1 MSRLAFLAAG
11 SLCLLAAIGLVL
23 LALAQRARHAQLRR
37 FVSML
42 ALETAASP
50 AGPPLGLA
58 DMLPEGLA
66 QRFRRAG
73 WAPSRNQA
81 LLLGSVLLLAMP
93 VTAMTDG
100 WLAALLLGCTAPL
113 AGAMLAE
120 LRGQRRMRRL
130 SDNMLGFL
138 ERVRQLLSVGSSLSV
153 ALARATENSPP
164 IVTQSLTPTIRRISN
179 GNGVAESLERCA
191 VELDIYELHL
201 LATAART
208 NLRFGG
214 SMSQI
219 LRNIIENIRRRAT
232 VERELRAGTTE
243 IRSSAWV
250 LAALPL
256 FVATIVMLTNSA
268 YARWFLE
275 TGTGHKMIAYAIVSQ
290 LIGAWLMRL
299 VTRTRY

>member
-23 LALAQRARHAQLRR
+23 LAFAQRSRHAQLRR
-37 FVSML
+37 FIAML
-42 ALETAASP
+42 ALEP
-50 AGPPLGLA
+50 APSSATPPHA
-58 DMLPEGLA
+58 FTDRLPEGMA
-66 QRFRRAG
+66 QRLRRAG

-81 LLLGSVLLLAMP
+81 LLLGLGLMLAMII
-93 VTAMTDG
+93 TAITTG
-100 WLAALLLGCTAPL
+100 VFAAFLLGAAAPL

-120 LRGQRRMRRL
+120 LRGQRRMRQL

-153 ALARATENSPP
+153 ALARAIENSPP
-164 IVTQSLTPTIRRISN
+164 IVTQSLTPTMRRISN
-179 GNGVAESLERCA
+179 GNGVAESLDRCA
-191 VELDIYELHL
+191 AELDIYELHL

-243 IRSSAWV
+243 IRSSALV

-256 FVATIVMLTNSA
+256 FVATIVMLTNSG
-268 YARWFLE
+268 YARWFLQ

-290 LIGAWLMRL
+290 FIGAWLMRL

>member
-1 MSRLAFLAAG
+1 
-11 SLCLLAAIGLVL
+11 
-23 LALAQRARHAQLRR
+23 
-37 FVSML
+37 
-42 ALETAASP
+42 
-50 AGPPLGLA
+50 
-58 DMLPEGLA
+58 
-66 QRFRRAG
+66 
-73 WAPSRNQA
+73 
-81 LLLGSVLLLAMP
+81 
-93 VTAMTDG
+93 
-100 WLAALLLGCTAPL
+100 
-113 AGAMLAE
+113 
-120 LRGQRRMRRL
+120 MRQL

-138 ERVRQLLSVGSSLSV
+138 ERIRQLLSVGNSLSV
-153 ALARATENSPP
+153 ALARAAENSPP
-164 IVTQSLTPTIRRISN
+164 IVSQSLTPTIRRIAN

-191 VELDIYELHL
+191 AELDLYELHL

-256 FVATIVMLTNSA
+256 FVATIVMLTNSG

-299 VTRTRY
+299 VIRTRY